1 MATSPTSASEP
12 SEHSPPSGVGGIAA
26 TVGAVGTTVTTVGAL
41 PQAFEQYPKGGA
53 MVAFLVLAALLCWVI
68 VTWLK
73 NRRS

>member
-12 SEHSPPSGVGGIAA
+12 SDHGRSNEGIGIAA
-26 TVGAVGTTVTTVGAL
+26 TVGAVGTAATTVGTL

-53 MVAFLVLAALLCWVI
+53 MVAFLVIAVLLCWVI